1 MIPHTGKHIS
11 GAVSALREGK
21 QILVLKLKGFKEE
34 LDISGDDREAYP

>member
-21 QILVLKLKGFKEE
+21 QILVLKGFKEE
-34 LDISGDDREAYP
+34 QDISGDDREAYP